1 MPARLFCKNLVVNL
15 SQCDSFP
22 VPPFPA
28 EEKPPPVV
36 SNVWRKW
43 RHETP
48 EIIETAFQTDISVE
62 FDAALFI
69 NDEQEVEDALT
80 ILQNNFSVLQV
91 CYLEGLAYSF
101 LLYKSYPEISF
112 FQFTKTISEQQKTEQ
127 QQKRLPRANVELAY
141 QRATRGD
148 EGSTL

>member
-1 MPARLFCKNLVVNL
+1 MVNL
-15 SQCDSFP
+15 SKCDSFP

-28 EEKPPPVV
+28 EEKPPPIV

-48 EIIETAFQTDISVE
+48 EIIEKAFQKDIAVDFNPE
-62 FDAALFI
+62 LFI
-69 NDEQEVEDALT
+69 PDEQEVEEALT

-112 FQFTKTISEQQKTEQ
+112 FQFTKSISEQ
-127 QQKRLPRANVELAY
+127 
-141 QRATRGD
+141 
-148 EGSTL
+148 